1 MRRIGLPLAFALL
14 AAPLALAPAPAHAQ
28 VAVGDSLWRLGR
40 IDEAAAAYR
49 RALDEDRLS
58 VRANFRLAQTLAWG
72 SDIDSALVLLRAARV
87 RVPDDPDL
95 LFTEATFLSWGKRWD
110 EALVRFDS
118 LATAHPGSDFDYV
131 RVARA
136 RTLSWAGRLA
146 EASSGY
152 AQLLARDPSNRD
164 ARFGLAQV
172 SAWSGD
178 LDGAAARYGELLA
191 TDPGEVRALVGL
203 GNVRLWQQRFGPARA
218 LADRAHASDS
228 SNAEVR
234 DLRRAVRA
242 ATAPRVEVSHDW
254 SEDSERNTNRWQR
267 ATLRTVTRGGLRTS
281 AAVATLHATD
291 PFRDSRRTLVEG
303 SVGVPFGRGSLTAI
317 VGARTL
323 SPAALAPNDPA
334 PMDRTVLSGRLT
346 LQQRLRPSL
355 GVTATLSRWPFDEVA
370 VVTPLALDITQ
381 GDLGADWRAT
391 SALTLSGNVGLL
403 SFSDGNAKR
412 SWSARAT
419 QRAPKGLSVG
429 ALLSGFGFDSTAAG
443 RYFSPSRFVSG
454 EVTAGWTR
462 ESPAWILSV
471 GSGFGA
477 QRVNALPTQDQWHI
491 DATATRQWVTGWAV
505 ELHGGRSNSAAAS
518 AAGTLATVGAYTY
531 STLGLSLRRTF

>member
-1 MRRIGLPLAFALL
+1 MRRISLPLAIALL
-14 AAPLALAPAPAHAQ
+14 AAPLTLAPVPASAQ

-40 IDEAAAAYR
+40 IDDAAAAYR

-72 SDIDSALVLLRAARV
+72 SNIDSALVLLRAARV

-118 LATAHPGSDFDYV
+118 LTNAHPGNDFDYV

-136 RTLSWAGRLA
+136 RTLSWAGRLVEA
-146 EASSGY
+146 ESGY
-152 AQLLARDPSNRD
+152 AQLLARDPANRD

-172 SAWSGD
+172 RAWSGD

-191 TDPGEVRALVGL
+191 TDPAEVRALVGL
-203 GNVRLWQQRFGPARA
+203 GNVRLWQQRFGAARA
-218 LADRAHASDS
+218 LAERARASDS

-234 DLRRAVRA
+234 ELQRAVRTA
-242 ATAPRVEVSHDW
+242 IAPRVEVSHDW

-291 PFRDSRRTLVEG
+291 PFRESRRTLVEG
-303 SVGVPFGRGSLTAI
+303 SVGLPLGRGSLTAI

-323 SPAALAPNDPA
+323 SPAPLAPGDPA
-334 PMDRTVLSGRLT
+334 PTDRTVISGRLT
-346 LQQRLRPSL
+346 AQQRLRPSL
-355 GVTATLSRWPFDEVA
+355 GVTATLARWPFDEVA

-391 SALTLSGNVGLL
+391 SALTLTGNVGLL
-403 SFSDGNAKR
+403 SYSDGNAKR

-419 QRAPKGLSVG
+419 QRVPNGLSVG
-429 ALLSGFGFDSTAAG
+429 ALVSGFGFDSTATG
-443 RYFSPSRFVSG
+443 RYFSPSEFIAG

-462 ESPAWILSV
+462 ESPAWIIAV
-471 GSGFGA
+471 GSGYGA
-477 QRVNALPTQDQWHI
+477 QRVNSLPTQDQWHV
-491 DATATRQWVTGWAV
+491 DATATRQWTTGWAV